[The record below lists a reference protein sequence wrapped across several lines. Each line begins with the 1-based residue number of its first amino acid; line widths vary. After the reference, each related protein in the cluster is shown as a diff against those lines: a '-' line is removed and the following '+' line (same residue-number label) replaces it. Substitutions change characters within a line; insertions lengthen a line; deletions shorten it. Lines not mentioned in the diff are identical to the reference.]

1 MIKKMVVVIAASVL
15 AVGLSVSAVSAKT
28 TKHAKHKA
36 KPAAAAQVQTLPNV
50 PGNNPIVHAA
60 QQTPIKNAPKPEGI
74 KGNNAMGV
82 ATK

>member
-1 MIKKMVVVIAASVL
+1 MIKKIVVVIAASAL
-15 AVGLSVSAVSAKT
+15 AVGLAVSAASAKQ

-36 KPAAAAQVQTLPNV
+36 KPATVAKVEPMKNV
-50 PGNNPIVHAA
+50 PGNNPIVSAPKRDIA
-60 QQTPIKNAPKPEGI
+60 KNAAKPEGI